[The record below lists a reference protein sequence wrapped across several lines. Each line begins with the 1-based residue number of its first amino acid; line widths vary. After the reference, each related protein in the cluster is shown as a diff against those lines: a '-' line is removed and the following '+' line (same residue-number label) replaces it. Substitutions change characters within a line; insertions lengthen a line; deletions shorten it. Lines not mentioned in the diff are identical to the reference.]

1 MKENE
6 KEQINDL
13 VVKMQGLANEFDSC
27 ISELENLLQANE
39 EKTAINDVND
49 VFYQHCKIKD
59 TCVEKNCTECIY
71 KNEGKNYY
79 MGGQ

>member
-6 KEQINDL
+6 KEKINDL
-13 VVKMQGLANEFDSC
+13 VVKMKGLSNEFNNC
-27 ISELENLLQANE
+27 ISELEHMLQAKD
-39 EKTAINDVND
+39 EKAVINDANE

-59 TCVEKNCTECIY
+59 TCVEKNCAECIY
-71 KNEGKNYY
+71 KNEGKKYY